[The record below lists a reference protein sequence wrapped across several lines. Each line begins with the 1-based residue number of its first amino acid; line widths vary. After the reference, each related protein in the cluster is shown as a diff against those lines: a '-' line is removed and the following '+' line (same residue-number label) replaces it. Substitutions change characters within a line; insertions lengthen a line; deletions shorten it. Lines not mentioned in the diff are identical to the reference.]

1 MELNGIICFPQS
13 TNKMLES
20 NNSSQQKE
28 SKIENNS
35 GFLSEPMIIM
45 DDDLSHINNSITSSK
60 IIVRKQETHKKFFVK
75 LLGYDPK
82 FFNVVDIHKKINDIL
97 ESYLKIIKV
106 DIDDKIKKTFYYKG
120 ELINPNDTIKDID
133 HLSWIIS
140 EYNN

>member
-1 MELNGIICFPQS
+1 MESNDIICFPQS

-20 NNSSQQKE
+20 NNSSQQNE

-35 GFLSEPMIIM
+35 GFLSEPM
-45 DDDLSHINNSITSSK
+45 DNDLYHINNSITSSQ
-60 IIVRKQETHKKFFVK
+60 IIVRNQETSKKFFVK
-75 LLGYDPK
+75 LLGYNPK
-82 FFNVVDIHKKINDIL
+82 FFKVDDIHKKFNDIL
-97 ESYLKIIKV
+97 EDYLKIIKV

-140 EYNN
+140 NYNN

>member
-1 MELNGIICFPQS
+1 MESNDIICFPQS

-20 NNSSQQKE
+20 NNSSQQNE

-35 GFLSEPMIIM
+35 GFLSEPM
-45 DDDLSHINNSITSSK
+45 DNDLCHINNSITSSQ
-60 IIVRKQETHKKFFVK
+60 IFIRNQETSKKFFVK
-75 LLGYDPK
+75 LFGYNPK
-82 FFNVVDIHKKINDIL
+82 FFNVDDIHKKFNDIL
-97 ESYLKIIKV
+97 EDYLKIIKV

-140 EYNN
+140 NYNN